1 MSNKYIL
8 NLHYDDVESSPNPRQ
23 IHIESTSNSHR
34 ILLSI
39 RRRNP
44 RRNRHRNL
52 IESTSNSR
60 RIDVE
65 SSSNRHRILVD
76 STSKSSSKSS
86 SNRHRT
92 LIEPLSI
99 RRGFDVESS
108 SNRRR
113 ILVESTSNISTSI
126 RHRIDQV
133 KIIDLTSI
141 RDIESTSNRHCIDI
155 ESTSLIL
162 IEILQRSFLIQSS
175 PLFNS
180 TDDHQFTGLLIFS
193 TYGLLKGSSLF
204 RYI

>member
-1 MSNKYIL
+1 MSNSRRI
-8 NLHYDDVESSPNPRQ
+8 DVESS
-23 IHIESTSNSHR
+23 SNRHR

-44 RRNRHRNL
+44 CRNRHRNL

-113 ILVESTSNISTSI
+113 ILVESIKLRSSI
-126 RHRIDQV
+126 RRR
-133 KIIDLTSI
+133 L
-141 RDIESTSNRHCIDI
+141 ETSNRHQIDI
-155 ESTSLIL
+155 
-162 IEILQRSFLIQSS
+162 
-175 PLFNS
+175 
-180 TDDHQFTGLLIFS
+180 
-193 TYGLLKGSSLF
+193 
-204 RYI
+204 